1 MDAQSLSRLTEV
13 MTAWSRGGKLDSAS
27 FAEHFFGRG
36 PDDPV
41 VAKLRGAA
49 QGAATATTHAEL
61 RDAGGQLADG
71 MQIVGPDRWPR
82 FLADAQER
90 ARDPATVAAVEA
102 SQQPPPRSGV
112 DAIRP
117 VYPLE
122 YLLGIGAAGVAGGA
136 AAAARSAGGA
146 ILRHVLPERRSP
158 GGDIA
163 PVDAG
168 REASAAKPSNTP
180 SVGKPAEPTSISPGE
195 DKSAPRIKVSPDGR
209 THILDGD
216 ANRKGGGHRSGT
228 GILGKTELPA
238 DWSDDKIIEEVE
250 SVANDS
256 RSKPNLQKNGRTS
269 IKGTRDGIDIELIVD
284 PDGVNVRTAYPTNT
298 PRNPKAGT

>member
-13 MTAWSRGGKLDSAS
+13 MTAWSRGSKLDSAS

-71 MQIVGPDRWPR
+71 MQIVGPDRWPC

-90 ARDPATVAAVEA
+90 ARDPATVAAVETSVQA
-102 SQQPPPRSGV
+102 PRYGV

-163 PVDAG
+163 PIDAG

-180 SVGKPAEPTSISPGE
+180 SVGKPAEPTSISPE
-195 DKSAPRIKVSPDGR
+195 ANQTAPKIKVSPDGR
-209 THILDGD
+209 THILDGE
-216 ANRKGGGHRSGT
+216 ANGRGGHRSGT
-228 GILGKTELPA
+228 GISGKTEFPA
-238 DWSDDKIIEEVE
+238 DWSDDKVIKEIE
-250 SVANDS
+250 SVANDD
-256 RSKPNLQKNGRTS
+256 RLKPILQDNGRTS
-269 IKGTRDGIDIELIVD
+269 ITGTRDGIEIKVIVD
-284 PDGVNVRTAYPTNT
+284 PDGANVRTAFPTNT
-298 PRNPKAGT
+298 PRNPKAGP